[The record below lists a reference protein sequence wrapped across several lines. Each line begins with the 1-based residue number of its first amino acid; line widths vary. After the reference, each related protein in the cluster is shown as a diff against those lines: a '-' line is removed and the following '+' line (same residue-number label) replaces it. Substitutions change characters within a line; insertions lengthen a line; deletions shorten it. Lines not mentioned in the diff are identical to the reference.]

1 MEFSSI
7 HHRPNDNYGYPINT
21 ETLHIRLRTKKQDI
35 SSAGLIFGDPYISD
49 NDGQWQYEELPMSLS
64 GSDNRYDYWHI
75 YVKPP
80 YRRIRYGFKVSSE
93 DESAIYTEKGFFNE
107 APRDPGSYF
116 AIPYLHQNEVFGAP
130 EWVKDTIWYQ
140 IFPERFA
147 NGNPDNDPENVK
159 PWGSEDPAV
168 DNFFGGDFEG
178 IIEHLDYLENLGI
191 NGIYFTPIFHAY
203 SNHKYDTID
212 YRSIDPQFGTKETLK
227 TLINECHKRN
237 IRVMLDAVF
246 NHSGY
251 YFPPFQDLLEKGEK
265 SKYKDWFHPHSFPLK
280 GGEMPNY
287 ETFGFFESMP
297 KLNTANPEVKE
308 YLLEVSAYWI
318 KEFDIDAWRL
328 DVANEVDQPF
338 WREFRTTVKNIK
350 PDLYILGEIW
360 HDSMPWLRGD
370 QFDAVMNYPF
380 TNQVF
385 RLVASQTINAREF
398 TEEMTAIYHSY
409 PTNVFDVTFNLL
421 GSHDTPRIFTDC
433 GEDLARAKLIHAI
446 LLTFNGS
453 PCIYYGDEIG
463 LTGGMDPGCRKCMV
477 WEEEKQNTELFNEIK
492 TLILLR
498 KEERLLANDGQFKF
512 LDTAGNENIVAYQK
526 YNGERSVV
534 ILINPTDVQQ
544 SFTLPFDLKGRTLTD
559 LRTKETTLEGKFEL
573 DGYQYKIL
581 AFNH

>member
-7 HHRPNDNYGYPINT
+7 HHRPNDNYSYPINT

-35 SSAGLIFGDPYISD
+35 SSVGLIFGDPYISD
-49 NDGQWQYEELPMSLS
+49 NGQWQYEELPMSLS

-80 YRRIRYGFKVSSE
+80 YRRIRYGFKVTSE
-93 DESAIYTEKGFFNE
+93 EESAFYTEKGFFKE
-107 APRDPGSYF
+107 APRDPGCYF

-147 NGNPDNDPENVK
+147 NGNPDNDPEGVK

-191 NGIYFTPIFHAY
+191 NGIYFTPIFHAH

-227 TLINECHKRN
+227 TLITECHKRN

-280 GGEMPNY
+280 GGERPNY

-477 WEEEKQNTELFNEIK
+477 WEEEKQNTELLNEIK
-492 TLILLR
+492 ALISLR
-498 KEERLLANDGQFKF
+498 KEERLLANDGKFKF

-526 YNGERSVV
+526 YDEKRSVV

-559 LRTKETTLEGKFEL
+559 LRTKETTQVGKFEL
-573 DGYQYKIL
+573 SGYQYKIL
-581 AFNH
+581 AINH

>member
-35 SSAGLIFGDPYISD
+35 SSVGLIFGDPYISD
-49 NDGQWQYEELPMSLS
+49 NGQWQYEELPMSLS
-64 GSDNRYDYWHI
+64 GSDTRYDYWHI

-80 YRRIRYGFKVSSE
+80 YRRIRYGFKVTSE
-93 DESAIYTEKGFFNE
+93 EESAFYTEKGFFKE
-107 APRDPGSYF
+107 APRDPGCYF

-147 NGNPDNDPENVK
+147 NGNPDNDPEGVK

-191 NGIYFTPIFHAY
+191 NGIYFTPIFHAH

-227 TLINECHKRN
+227 TLIAECHKRN

-280 GGEMPNY
+280 GGERPNY

-308 YLLEVSAYWI
+308 YLLEVSTYWI

-409 PTNVFDVTFNLL
+409 PTDVFDVTFNLL

-477 WEEEKQNTELFNEIK
+477 WEEEKQNTELLNEIK
-492 TLILLR
+492 ALIHLR
-498 KEERLLANDGQFKF
+498 KEERLLANDGEFKF

-526 YNGERSVV
+526 YNEKRSVV
-534 ILINPTDVQQ
+534 ILINPTDVNQ
-544 SFTLPFDLKGRTLTD
+544 SFTLPVDLKGRTLMD
-559 LRTKETTLEGKFEL
+559 LRTKETTQVGKFEL
-573 DGYQYKIL
+573 GGYQYKIL
-581 AFNH
+581 AFNR

>member
-7 HHRPNDNYGYPINT
+7 HHRPNDNYGYTINT

-49 NDGQWQYEELPMSLS
+49 NDGQWLYEELPMSLS

-93 DESAIYTEKGFFNE
+93 DESAIYTEKGFFKE
-107 APRDPGSYF
+107 PPRDPGSYF

-147 NGNPDNDPENVK
+147 NGNPENDPEGVI
-159 PWGSEDPAV
+159 PWGSEEPAV

-227 TLINECHKRN
+227 TLITECHKRN

-265 SKYKDWFHPHSFPLK
+265 SKYKDWFHPHSLPLK
-280 GGEMPNY
+280 GGERPNY

-308 YLLEVSAYWI
+308 YLLEVSTYWI

-433 GEDLARAKLIHAI
+433 GEDLARTKLIHAI

-463 LTGGMDPGCRKCMV
+463 LTGGMDPGCRKCMI
-477 WEEEKQNTELFNEIK
+477 WEEEKHNTELFNEIK

-498 KEERLLANDGQFKF
+498 KEERLLANDGKFKF

-526 YNGERSVV
+526 YTGERSVV

-544 SFTLPFDLKGRTLTD
+544 SFTLPFDLKGRILTD
-559 LRTKETTLEGKFEL
+559 LRTKETTQEGNFEL
-573 DGYQYKIL
+573 GGYQYKIL

>member
-1 MEFSSI
+1 MEYSSI
-7 HHRPNDNYGYPINT
+7 HHRPNDNYSYPINT

-35 SSAGLIFGDPYISD
+35 SSVGLIFGDPYISD
-49 NDGQWQYEELPMSLS
+49 NGQWQYEELPMSLS

-80 YRRIRYGFKVSSE
+80 YRRIRYGFKVTSE
-93 DESAIYTEKGFFNE
+93 EESAFYTEKGFFKE
-107 APRDPGSYF
+107 APRDPGCYF
-116 AIPYLHQNEVFGAP
+116 AIPYLHQNEVFKAP

-147 NGNPDNDPENVK
+147 NGNPDNDPEGVK

-191 NGIYFTPIFHAY
+191 NGIYFTPIFHAH

-227 TLINECHKRN
+227 TLITECHKRN

-280 GGEMPNY
+280 GGERPNY

-297 KLNTANPEVKE
+297 KLNTKNPEVKE

-338 WREFRTTVKNIK
+338 WREFRTTVKKIK

-463 LTGGMDPGCRKCMV
+463 LTGDMDPGCRKCMV
-477 WEEEKQNTELFNEIK
+477 WEEEKQNTELLNEIK
-492 TLILLR
+492 ALISLR
-498 KEERLLANDGQFKF
+498 KEERLLANDGKFQF

-526 YNGERSVV
+526 YNEKRSVV

-544 SFTLPFDLKGRTLTD
+544 SFTLPFDLEGRTLTD
-559 LRTKETTLEGKFEL
+559 LRTKVTTQVGKIEMS
-573 DGYQYKIL
+573 GYQYKIL
-581 AFNH
+581 AINH

>member
-7 HHRPNDNYGYPINT
+7 HHRPNDNYSYPINT

-93 DESAIYTEKGFFNE
+93 DESAIYTEKGFFKE
-107 APRDPGSYF
+107 PPRDPGSYF
-116 AIPYLHQNEVFGAP
+116 AIPYLHQNEIFGAP

-147 NGNPDNDPENVK
+147 NGNPDNDPEGVI
-159 PWGSEDPAV
+159 PWGSEEPAV
-168 DNFFGGDFEG
+168 DNFFGGDFQG
-178 IIEHLDYLENLGI
+178 IIEHLDYLEKLGI

-227 TLINECHKRN
+227 TLITECHKRN

-280 GGEMPNY
+280 GGERPNY

-433 GEDLARAKLIHAI
+433 GEDLARTKLIHAI

-498 KEERLLANDGQFKF
+498 KEERLLANDGKFKF

-526 YNGERSVV
+526 YNGERSVL

-544 SFTLPFDLKGRTLTD
+544 SFTLPFDLNGRTLTD
-559 LRTKETTLEGKFEL
+559 LRTKETTQEGKIEL
-573 DGYQYKIL
+573 GGYQYKIL

>member
-7 HHRPNDNYGYPINT
+7 HHRPTDNFAYTIDK
-21 ETLHIRLRTKKQDI
+21 ETLHIRLRTKRQDI
-35 SSAGLIFGDPYISD
+35 SSVGLIFGDPYISD
-49 NDGQWQYEELPMSLS
+49 KGQWLYEEKGMSIS
-64 GSDNRYDYWHI
+64 GRDAHYDYWDVH
-75 YVKPP
+75 VLPP
-80 YRRIRYGFKVSSE
+80 YRRIRYGFKIRSG
-93 DESAIYTEKGFFNE
+93 DDMAIYTEKGFFKE
-107 APRDPGSYF
+107 VPRDPGSYF
-116 AIPYLHQNEVFGAP
+116 AIPYLHQNEIFGAP

-147 NGNPDNDPENVK
+147 NGNLDNDPEGAK
-159 PWGSEDPAV
+159 PWGSEEPTV

-178 IIEHLDYLENLGI
+178 IIEHLDYLEGLGI
-191 NGIYFTPIFHAY
+191 NGIYFTPIFEAH

-212 YRSIDPQFGTKETLK
+212 YRKIDPQFGTEETLK
-227 TLINECHKRN
+227 TLIQECHKRG

-251 YFPPFQDLLEKGEK
+251 YFPPFQDLLEKGEE
-265 SKYKDWFHPHSFPLK
+265 SKYKDWFHPHDFPLH
-280 GGEMPNY
+280 GGERPNY

-308 YLLEVSAYWI
+308 YLLEVSTYWI
-318 KEFDIDAWRL
+318 KEYDIDAWRL
-328 DVANEVDQPF
+328 DVANEVDHPF
-338 WREFRTTVKNIK
+338 WRDFRKAVKEIK

-398 TEEMTAIYHSY
+398 IEEMTAIYQSY

-433 GEDLARAKLIHAI
+433 GEDLVRAKLIHAI

-477 WEEEKQNTELFNEIK
+477 WEEEKQNSELLTEIK
-492 TLILLR
+492 ELIRLR
-498 KEERLLANDGQFKF
+498 KEERLLANEGMFKF
-512 LDTAGNENIVAYQK
+512 LDTSGNENIVAYLK
-526 YNGERSVV
+526 YNQDRSVV
-534 ILINPTDVQQ
+534 ILVNPTDALQ
-544 SFTLPFDLKGRTLTD
+544 SFPLPFDLRGRTVTD
-559 LRTKETTLEGKFEL
+559 LRTKAAVKGRQIEL
-573 DGYQYKIL
+573 GNYEYKIL
-581 AFNH
+581 AFDH

>member
-21 ETLHIRLRTKKQDI
+21 ETLHIRLRTKKHDI

-49 NDGQWQYEELPMSLS
+49 NGQWQYEELPMSLS

-75 YVKPP
+75 YVKPT
-80 YRRIRYGFKVSSE
+80 YRRIRYGFKVLSE
-93 DESAIYTEKGFFNE
+93 DESAIYTEKGFFKE
-107 APRDPGSYF
+107 PPRDPGCYF

-147 NGNPDNDPENVK
+147 NGNPDNDPEGVK

-178 IIEHLDYLENLGI
+178 IIEHLDYLEKLGI
-191 NGIYFTPIFHAY
+191 NGIYFTPIFHAH

-212 YRSIDPQFGTKETLK
+212 YRKIDPQFGTKETLK

-251 YFPPFQDLLEKGEK
+251 YFPPFQDLLEKGED

-280 GGEMPNY
+280 GGERPNY

-338 WREFRTTVKNIK
+338 WREFRTTVKSIK

-433 GEDLARAKLIHAI
+433 GEDLDRAKLIHAI

-492 TLILLR
+492 ALIHLR
-498 KEERLLANDGQFKF
+498 KEERLLANDGEFKF
-512 LDTAGNENIVAYQK
+512 LNTNGNENIVAYQK

-544 SFTLPFDLKGRTLTD
+544 SFTLPIDLKGRTLTD
-559 LRTKETTLEGKFEL
+559 LRTKETTQECQFEL
-573 DGYQYKIL
+573 GGYQYKIL
-581 AFNH
+581 AFNL

>member
-7 HHRPNDNYGYPINT
+7 HHRPNDNYGYTINT

-49 NDGQWQYEELPMSLS
+49 NDGQWLYEELPMSLS

-93 DESAIYTEKGFFNE
+93 DESAIYTEKGFFKE
-107 APRDPGSYF
+107 PPRDPGSYF
-116 AIPYLHQNEVFGAP
+116 AIPYLHQNEVFEAP

-147 NGNPDNDPENVK
+147 NGNPENDPEGVI
-159 PWGSEDPAV
+159 PWGSEEPAV

-227 TLINECHKRN
+227 TLITECHKRN

-280 GGEMPNY
+280 GGERPNY

-433 GEDLARAKLIHAI
+433 GEDLARTKLIHAI

-463 LTGGMDPGCRKCMV
+463 LTGGMDPGCRKCMI
-477 WEEEKQNTELFNEIK
+477 WEEEKHNTELFNEIK

-498 KEERLLANDGQFKF
+498 KEERLLANDGKFKF

-559 LRTKETTLEGKFEL
+559 LRTKETTQEGKFEL
-573 DGYQYKIL
+573 GGYQYKIL

>member
-1 MEFSSI
+1 
-7 HHRPNDNYGYPINT
+7 
-21 ETLHIRLRTKKQDI
+21 
-35 SSAGLIFGDPYISD
+35 
-49 NDGQWQYEELPMSLS
+49 
-64 GSDNRYDYWHI
+64 
-75 YVKPP
+75 
-80 YRRIRYGFKVSSE
+80 
-93 DESAIYTEKGFFNE
+93 
-107 APRDPGSYF
+107 
-116 AIPYLHQNEVFGAP
+116 
-130 EWVKDTIWYQ
+130 
-140 IFPERFA
+140 
-147 NGNPDNDPENVK
+147 
-159 PWGSEDPAV
+159 
-168 DNFFGGDFEG
+168 
-178 IIEHLDYLENLGI
+178 
-191 NGIYFTPIFHAY
+191 
-203 SNHKYDTID
+203 
-212 YRSIDPQFGTKETLK
+212 
-227 TLINECHKRN
+227 
-237 IRVMLDAVF
+237 MLDAVF

-280 GGEMPNY
+280 GGERPNY

-308 YLLEVSAYWI
+308 YLLEVSTYWI

-433 GEDLARAKLIHAI
+433 GEDLARTKLIHAI

-463 LTGGMDPGCRKCMV
+463 LTGGMDPGCRKCMI
-477 WEEEKQNTELFNEIK
+477 WEEEKHNTELFNEIK

-498 KEERLLANDGQFKF
+498 KEERLLANDGKFKF

-544 SFTLPFDLKGRTLTD
+544 SFPLPFDLKGRTLTD
-559 LRTKETTLEGKFEL
+559 LRTKETTQEGKFEL
-573 DGYQYKIL
+573 GGYQYKIL

>member
-35 SSAGLIFGDPYISD
+35 SSVGLIFGDPYIS
-49 NDGQWQYEELPMSLS
+49 NNGQWQYEELPMSLS
-64 GSDNRYDYWHI
+64 GSDIRYDYWHI

-80 YRRIRYGFKVSSE
+80 YRRIRYGFRVSSE
-93 DESAIYTEKGFFNE
+93 DECSIYTEKGFFKE
-107 APRDPGSYF
+107 PPRDPGCYF

-147 NGNPDNDPENVK
+147 NGNPANDPEGVK
-159 PWGSEDPAV
+159 PWGSEEPAV

-191 NGIYFTPIFHAY
+191 NGIYFTPIFYAY

-227 TLINECHKRN
+227 TLIAECHKRN

-251 YFPPFQDLLEKGEK
+251 YFPPFQDLLKNGEK

-280 GGEMPNY
+280 GGERPNY

-477 WEEEKQNTELFNEIK
+477 WEEEKQNTELLNEIK
-492 TLILLR
+492 ALIHLR
-498 KEERLLANDGQFKF
+498 KEERLLANDGEFKF

-526 YNGERSVV
+526 YNEKRSVV
-534 ILINPTDVQQ
+534 ILINPTDVKQ
-544 SFTLPFDLKGRTLTD
+544 SFTLPVDLKGRTLTD
-559 LRTKETTLEGKFEL
+559 LRTKETTQVGKIEL
-573 DGYQYKIL
+573 GGYQYKIL
-581 AFNH
+581 TINH

>member
-21 ETLHIRLRTKKQDI
+21 ETLHVRLRTKKQDI
-35 SSAGLIFGDPYISD
+35 SSVGLIYGDPYISD
-49 NDGQWQYEELPMSLS
+49 NGQWQYEELPMSLS

-80 YRRIRYGFKVSSE
+80 FRRIRYGFKVSSE
-93 DESAIYTEKGFFNE
+93 DESAIYTEKGFFKE
-107 APRDPGSYF
+107 PPRDPGSYF

-130 EWVKDTIWYQ
+130 EWVKDTVWYQ

-147 NGNPDNDPENVK
+147 NGNPDNDPEGVI

-227 TLINECHKRN
+227 TLITECHKRS

-246 NHSGY
+246 NHSGF

-280 GGEMPNY
+280 GGERPNY

-370 QFDAVMNYPF
+370 QFDSVMNYPF

-409 PTNVFDVTFNLL
+409 PTNVFNVTFNLL

-463 LTGGMDPGCRKCMV
+463 LTGGRDPGCRKCMV

-498 KEERLLANDGQFKF
+498 KEERLLANDGKFKF
-512 LDTAGNENIVAYQK
+512 LDTAGNEKIVAYQK

-559 LRTKETTLEGKFEL
+559 LRTKETTQEGKLEL
-573 DGYQYKIL
+573 GGYQYKIL
-581 AFNH
+581 AFNN

>member
-35 SSAGLIFGDPYISD
+35 SSVGLIFGDPYISD
-49 NDGQWQYEELPMSLS
+49 NGQWQYEELPMSLS

-80 YRRIRYGFKVSSE
+80 YRRIRYGFKVTSE
-93 DESAIYTEKGFFNE
+93 KESAFYTEKGFFKE
-107 APRDPGSYF
+107 APRDPGCYF

-147 NGNPDNDPENVK
+147 NGNPDNDPEGVK

-191 NGIYFTPIFHAY
+191 NGIYFTPIFHAH

-227 TLINECHKRN
+227 TLIAECHKRN

-280 GGEMPNY
+280 GGERPNY

-338 WREFRTTVKNIK
+338 WREFRTTVKKIK

-385 RLVASQTINAREF
+385 RLVASQTIKAREF

-421 GSHDTPRIFTDC
+421 GSHDTPRIYTDC

-477 WEEEKQNTELFNEIK
+477 WEEEKQNTELLNEIK
-492 TLILLR
+492 ALIHLR
-498 KEERLLANDGQFKF
+498 KEERLLSNDGKFKF

-526 YNGERSVV
+526 YNEKRSVV
-534 ILINPTDVQQ
+534 VLINPTDVQQ
-544 SFTLPFDLKGRTLTD
+544 SFTLPFDLEGRTLTD
-559 LRTKETTLEGKFEL
+559 LRTKETTQVGKFEL
-573 DGYQYKIL
+573 SGYQYKIL
-581 AFNH
+581 AINH

>member
-35 SSAGLIFGDPYISD
+35 SSVGLIFGDPYIS
-49 NDGQWQYEELPMSLS
+49 NNGQWQYEELPMSLS
-64 GSDNRYDYWHI
+64 GSDTRYDYWHI

-80 YRRIRYGFKVSSE
+80 YRRIRYGFRVSAEEECS
-93 DESAIYTEKGFFNE
+93 IYTEKGFFKE
-107 APRDPGSYF
+107 PPRDPGCYF

-147 NGNPDNDPENVK
+147 NGNPVNDPEGVK

-227 TLINECHKRN
+227 TLIAECHKRN

-280 GGEMPNY
+280 GGERPNY

-338 WREFRTTVKNIK
+338 WREFRTAVKNIK

-477 WEEEKQNTELFNEIK
+477 WEEEKQNTELLNEIK
-492 TLILLR
+492 ALIHLR
-498 KEERLLANDGQFKF
+498 KEERLLANDGEFKF

-526 YNGERSVV
+526 YNEKRSVV
-534 ILINPTDVQQ
+534 ILINPTDVTQ
-544 SFTLPFDLKGRTLTD
+544 SFPLPFDLKGRTLTD
-559 LRTKETTLEGKFEL
+559 LRTKETTQAGKFEL
-573 DGYQYKIL
+573 AGYQYKIL
-581 AFNH
+581 AINH

>member
-7 HHRPNDNYGYPINT
+7 HHRPNDNYGYTINT

-49 NDGQWQYEELPMSLS
+49 NDGQWLYEELPMSLS

-93 DESAIYTEKGFFNE
+93 DESAIYTEKGFFKE
-107 APRDPGSYF
+107 PPRDPGSYF

-147 NGNPDNDPENVK
+147 NGNPENDPEGVI
-159 PWGSEDPAV
+159 PWGSEEPAV

-227 TLINECHKRN
+227 TLITECHKRN

-265 SKYKDWFHPHSFPLK
+265 SKYKDWFHSHSFPLK
-280 GGEMPNY
+280 GGERPNY

-308 YLLEVSAYWI
+308 YLLEVSTYWI

-380 TNQVF
+380 TNQAF

-433 GEDLARAKLIHAI
+433 GEDLARTKLIHAI

-463 LTGGMDPGCRKCMV
+463 LTGGMDPGCRKCMI
-477 WEEEKQNTELFNEIK
+477 WEEEKHNTELFNEIK

-498 KEERLLANDGQFKF
+498 KEERLLANDGKFKF

-559 LRTKETTLEGKFEL
+559 LRTKETTQEGKFEL
-573 DGYQYKIL
+573 GGYQYKIL

>member
-35 SSAGLIFGDPYISD
+35 SSVGLIFGDPYISD
-49 NDGQWQYEELPMSLS
+49 NGQWQYEELPMSLS

-80 YRRIRYGFKVSSE
+80 YRRIRYGFKVTSE
-93 DESAIYTEKGFFNE
+93 EESAFYTEKGFFKE
-107 APRDPGSYF
+107 APRDPGCYF

-147 NGNPDNDPENVK
+147 NGNPDNDPEGVK

-191 NGIYFTPIFHAY
+191 NGIYFTPIFHAH

-227 TLINECHKRN
+227 TLIAECHKRN

-280 GGEMPNY
+280 GGERPNY

-338 WREFRTTVKNIK
+338 WREFRTTVKKIK

-385 RLVASQTINAREF
+385 RLVASQTIKAREF

-421 GSHDTPRIFTDC
+421 GSHDTPRIYTDC

-477 WEEEKQNTELFNEIK
+477 WEEEKQNTELLNEIK
-492 TLILLR
+492 ALIHLR
-498 KEERLLANDGQFKF
+498 KEERLLSNDGKFKF

-526 YNGERSVV
+526 YNEKRSVV
-534 ILINPTDVQQ
+534 VLINPTDVQQ
-544 SFTLPFDLKGRTLTD
+544 SFTLPFDLEGRTLTD
-559 LRTKETTLEGKFEL
+559 LRTKETTQVGKFEL
-573 DGYQYKIL
+573 SGYQYKIL
-581 AFNH
+581 AINH

>member
-7 HHRPNDNYGYPINT
+7 HHRPNDNYSYPINT

-93 DESAIYTEKGFFNE
+93 DESAIYTEKGLFKE
-107 APRDPGSYF
+107 PPRDPGSYF
-116 AIPYLHQNEVFGAP
+116 AIPYLHQNEIFGAP

-147 NGNPDNDPENVK
+147 NGNPDNDPEGVI
-159 PWGSEDPAV
+159 PWGSEEPAV

-178 IIEHLDYLENLGI
+178 IIEHLDYLEKLGI

-227 TLINECHKRN
+227 TLITECHKRN

-251 YFPPFQDLLEKGEK
+251 YSPPFQDLLEKGEK

-280 GGEMPNY
+280 GGERPNY

-433 GEDLARAKLIHAI
+433 GEDLARTKLIHAI

-498 KEERLLANDGQFKF
+498 KEERLLANDGKFKF

-526 YNGERSVV
+526 YNGERSVL
-534 ILINPTDVQQ
+534 ILINPTDVKQ

-559 LRTKETTLEGKFEL
+559 LRTKETTQEGKFEL
-573 DGYQYKIL
+573 GGYQYKIL
-581 AFNH
+581 EFNH

>member
-35 SSAGLIFGDPYISD
+35 SSVGLIFGDPYISD
-49 NDGQWQYEELPMSLS
+49 NGKWQYEELPMSLS
-64 GSDNRYDYWHI
+64 GSDNRYDYWNI

-93 DESAIYTEKGFFNE
+93 AESAFYTEKGFFKE
-107 APRDPGSYF
+107 PPRDPGCFF

-147 NGNPDNDPENVK
+147 NGNPDNDPEGVK

-191 NGIYFTPIFHAY
+191 NGIYFTPIFHAH

-212 YRSIDPQFGTKETLK
+212 YRSIDPQFGTRETLK
-227 TLINECHKRN
+227 TLITECHKRN

-280 GGEMPNY
+280 GGERPNY

-477 WEEEKQNTELFNEIK
+477 WEEEKQNTELLNEIK
-492 TLILLR
+492 ALIHLR
-498 KEERLLANDGQFKF
+498 KEERLLANDGKFKF

-526 YNGERSVV
+526 YNEKRSVV
-534 ILINPTDVQQ
+534 ILINPTDIQQ

-559 LRTKETTLEGKFEL
+559 LRTKETTQVGKFEL
-573 DGYQYKIL
+573 GGYQYKIL
-581 AFNH
+581 SINH

>member
-7 HHRPNDNYGYPINT
+7 HHRPNDNYGYTINT

-49 NDGQWQYEELPMSLS
+49 NDGQWLYEELPMSLS

-93 DESAIYTEKGFFNE
+93 DESAIYTEKGFFKE
-107 APRDPGSYF
+107 PPRDPGSYF

-147 NGNPDNDPENVK
+147 NGNPENDPEGVI
-159 PWGSEDPAV
+159 PWGSEEPAL

-227 TLINECHKRN
+227 TLITECHKRN

-280 GGEMPNY
+280 GGERPNY

-308 YLLEVSAYWI
+308 YLLEVSTYWI

-433 GEDLARAKLIHAI
+433 GEDLARTKLIHAI

-463 LTGGMDPGCRKCMV
+463 LTGDMDPGCRKCMI
-477 WEEEKQNTELFNEIK
+477 WEEEKHNTELFNEIK

-498 KEERLLANDGQFKF
+498 KEERLLANDGKFKF

-559 LRTKETTLEGKFEL
+559 LRTKETTQEGKFEL
-573 DGYQYKIL
+573 GGYQYKIL

>member
-7 HHRPNDNYGYPINT
+7 HHRPNDNYGYTINT

-49 NDGQWQYEELPMSLS
+49 SDGQWQYQELPMSLS

-93 DESAIYTEKGFFNE
+93 DESAIYTEKGIFKE
-107 APRDPGSYF
+107 PPRDPGSYF

-147 NGNPDNDPENVK
+147 NGNPDNDPEGVI
-159 PWGSEDPAV
+159 PWGSEEPAV

-227 TLINECHKRN
+227 TLITECHKRN

-265 SKYKDWFHPHSFPLK
+265 SKYKDWFYPHSFPLK
-280 GGEMPNY
+280 GGERPNY

-477 WEEEKQNTELFNEIK
+477 WEEEKQNTELFKEIK

-498 KEERLLANDGQFKF
+498 KEERLLANDGKFKF

-559 LRTKETTLEGKFEL
+559 LRTKETTQEGKFEL
-573 DGYQYKIL
+573 GGYQYKIL
-581 AFNH
+581 SFNY

>member
-1 MEFSSI
+1 MEFSAM
-7 HHRPNDNYGYPINT
+7 HHRPNDNYGYTINI

-49 NDGQWQYEELPMSLS
+49 NDGQWQYQELPMSLS

-93 DESAIYTEKGFFNE
+93 DESAIYTEKGFFKE
-107 APRDPGSYF
+107 PPRDPGSYF

-147 NGNPDNDPENVK
+147 NGNPDNDPEGVI
-159 PWGSEDPAV
+159 PWGSEEPAV

-227 TLINECHKRN
+227 TLITECHKRN

-280 GGEMPNY
+280 GGERPNY

-433 GEDLARAKLIHAI
+433 GENLARAKLIHAI

-492 TLILLR
+492 TLIHLR
-498 KEERLLANDGQFKF
+498 KEERLLANDGKFKF
-512 LDTAGNENIVAYQK
+512 LNTAGNENIVAYQK

-544 SFTLPFDLKGRTLTD
+544 PFTLPFDLKGRTLTD
-559 LRTKETTLEGKFEL
+559 LRTKETTQEGKFEL
-573 DGYQYKIL
+573 GGYQYKIL
-581 AFNH
+581 SFNY

>member
-7 HHRPNDNYGYPINT
+7 HHRPNDNYGYTINT

-49 NDGQWQYEELPMSLS
+49 NDGQWLYEELPMSLS

-93 DESAIYTEKGFFNE
+93 DESAIYTEKGFFKE
-107 APRDPGSYF
+107 PPRDPGSYF

-147 NGNPDNDPENVK
+147 NGNPENDPEGVI
-159 PWGSEDPAV
+159 PWGSEEPAV

-227 TLINECHKRN
+227 TLITECHKRN

-280 GGEMPNY
+280 GGERPNY

-308 YLLEVSAYWI
+308 YLLEVSTYWI

-380 TNQVF
+380 TNQAF

-433 GEDLARAKLIHAI
+433 GEDLARTKLIHAI

-463 LTGGMDPGCRKCMV
+463 LTGGMDPGCRKCMI
-477 WEEEKQNTELFNEIK
+477 WEEEKHNTELFNEIK

-498 KEERLLANDGQFKF
+498 KEERLLANDGKFKF

-559 LRTKETTLEGKFEL
+559 LRTKETTQEGKFEL
-573 DGYQYKIL
+573 GGYQYKIL

>member
-7 HHRPNDNYGYPINT
+7 HHRPTDNFAYTIDK
-21 ETLHIRLRTKKQDI
+21 ETLHIRLRTKRQDI
-35 SSAGLIFGDPYISD
+35 STVELIFGDPYIS
-49 NDGQWQYEELPMSLS
+49 NEGQWLYEEKVMSLS
-64 GSDNRYDYWHI
+64 GRDAHHDYWEV
-75 YVKPP
+75 YVSPP
-80 YRRIRYGFKVSSE
+80 YRRIRYGFRVSSGNE
-93 DESAIYTEKGFFNE
+93 TFFYTEKGFFHE
-107 APRDPGSYF
+107 APKDPGSYF
-116 AIPYLHQNEVFGAP
+116 AIPYLHQNEIFGAP

-147 NGNPDNDPENVK
+147 NGNHDNDPEGVK
-159 PWGSEDPAV
+159 PWGSEEPTV

-178 IIEHLDYLENLGI
+178 IIEHLNYLEELGI
-191 NGIYFTPIFHAY
+191 NGIYFTPIFEAH

-212 YRSIDPQFGTKETLK
+212 YRRIDPQFGTKETLK
-227 TLINECHKRN
+227 TLIQECHKRG

-251 YFPPFQDLLEKGEK
+251 YFPPFQDLLEKGEG
-265 SKYKDWFHPHSFPLK
+265 SKYKEWFHPHDFPLH
-280 GGEMPNY
+280 GGERPNY

-308 YLLEVSAYWI
+308 YLLEVSTYWI

-338 WREFRTTVKNIK
+338 WRDFRKAVKEIK

-360 HDSMPWLRGD
+360 HDSLPWLRGD

-385 RLVASQTINAREF
+385 SLVASQTINAREF
-398 TEEMTAIYHSY
+398 IEEMTAIYQSY

-433 GEDLARAKLIHAI
+433 DEDLARAKLIHAI

-477 WEEEKQNTELFNEIK
+477 WEEEKQNGELLDEIRE
-492 TLILLR
+492 LISLR
-498 KEERLLANDGQFKF
+498 KEERLLANEGMFKF
-512 LDTAGNENIVAYQK
+512 LDTSGNENIVAYLK
-526 YNGERSVV
+526 YNQDRSVV
-534 ILINPTDVQQ
+534 VIINPTESLQ
-544 SFTLPFDLKGRTLTD
+544 SFTLPFDLKGQSVTD
-559 LRTKETTLEGKFEL
+559 VRTKAAVKDPQIQLG
-573 DGYQYKIL
+573 GYQYKIL
-581 AFNH
+581 TINH

>member
-35 SSAGLIFGDPYISD
+35 SSVGLIFGDPYISD
-49 NDGQWQYEELPMSLS
+49 NGQWQYEELPMSLS

-80 YRRIRYGFKVSSE
+80 YRRIRYGFKVTSE
-93 DESAIYTEKGFFNE
+93 EESAFYTEKGFFKE
-107 APRDPGSYF
+107 APRDPGCYF

-130 EWVKDTIWYQ
+130 EWIKDTIWYQ

-147 NGNPDNDPENVK
+147 NGNPDNDPEGVK

-191 NGIYFTPIFHAY
+191 NGIYFTPIFHAH

-227 TLINECHKRN
+227 TLIAECHKRN

-280 GGEMPNY
+280 GGERPNY

-338 WREFRTTVKNIK
+338 WREFRTTVKKIK

-385 RLVASQTINAREF
+385 RLVASQTIKAREF

-421 GSHDTPRIFTDC
+421 GSHDTPRIYTDC

-477 WEEEKQNTELFNEIK
+477 WEEEKQNTELLNEIK
-492 TLILLR
+492 ALIHLR
-498 KEERLLANDGQFKF
+498 KEERLLANDGKFKF

-526 YNGERSVV
+526 YNDKRSVV
-534 ILINPTDVQQ
+534 VLINPTDVQQ
-544 SFTLPFDLKGRTLTD
+544 SFTLPFDLEGRTLTD
-559 LRTKETTLEGKFEL
+559 LRTKETTQVGKFEL
-573 DGYQYKIL
+573 SGYQYKIL
-581 AFNH
+581 AINH

>member
-7 HHRPNDNYGYPINT
+7 HHRPNDNYSYPINT

-93 DESAIYTEKGFFNE
+93 DESAIYTEKGFFKE
-107 APRDPGSYF
+107 PPRDPGSYF
-116 AIPYLHQNEVFGAP
+116 AIPYLHQNEIFGAP

-147 NGNPDNDPENVK
+147 NGNPDNDPEGVI
-159 PWGSEDPAV
+159 PWGSEEPAV

-178 IIEHLDYLENLGI
+178 IIEHLDYLEKLGI

-227 TLINECHKRN
+227 TLITECHKRN

-280 GGEMPNY
+280 GGERPNY

-433 GEDLARAKLIHAI
+433 GEDLARTKLIHAI

-498 KEERLLANDGQFKF
+498 KEERLLANDGKFKF
-512 LDTAGNENIVAYQK
+512 LDTAENENIVAYQK
-526 YNGERSVV
+526 YNGERSVL

-559 LRTKETTLEGKFEL
+559 LRTKETTQEGKFEL
-573 DGYQYKIL
+573 GGYQYKIL

>member
-7 HHRPNDNYGYPINT
+7 HHRPTDNFAYTIDK
-21 ETLHIRLRTKKQDI
+21 ETLHIRLRTKRQDI
-35 SSAGLIFGDPYISD
+35 SSVGLIFGDPYISD
-49 NDGQWQYEELPMSLS
+49 KGQWLYEEKAMSLS
-64 GSDNRYDYWHI
+64 GRDAHYDYWDV
-75 YVKPP
+75 YVLPP
-80 YRRIRYGFKVSSE
+80 YRRIRYGFKIRSG
-93 DESAIYTEKGFFNE
+93 DDMAIYTEKGFFKE
-107 APRDPGSYF
+107 VPRDPGSYF
-116 AIPYLHQNEVFGAP
+116 AIPYLHQNEIFGAP

-147 NGNPDNDPENVK
+147 NGNPDNDPEGAK
-159 PWGSEDPAV
+159 PWGSEEPTV

-178 IIEHLDYLENLGI
+178 IIEHLDYLEGLGI
-191 NGIYFTPIFHAY
+191 NGIYFTPIFEAH

-212 YRSIDPQFGTKETLK
+212 YRKIDPQFGTEETLK
-227 TLINECHKRN
+227 TLIQECHKRG

-251 YFPPFQDLLEKGEK
+251 YFPPFQDLLEKGEE
-265 SKYKDWFHPHSFPLK
+265 SKYKDWFHPHDFPLH
-280 GGEMPNY
+280 GGERPNY

-308 YLLEVSAYWI
+308 YLLEVSTYWI
-318 KEFDIDAWRL
+318 KEYDIDAWRL
-328 DVANEVDQPF
+328 DVANEVDHPF
-338 WREFRTTVKNIK
+338 WRDFRKAVKEIK

-398 TEEMTAIYHSY
+398 IEEMTAIYQSY

-477 WEEEKQNTELFNEIK
+477 WEEEKQNSELLNEIK
-492 TLILLR
+492 ELIRLR
-498 KEERLLANDGQFKF
+498 KEERLLANEGMFKF
-512 LDTAGNENIVAYQK
+512 LDTSGNEDIVAYLK
-526 YNGERSVV
+526 YNQDRSVV
-534 ILINPTDVQQ
+534 VLVNPTEAFQ
-544 SFTLPFDLKGRTLTD
+544 SFPLPFDLRGRTVTD
-559 LRTKETTLEGKFEL
+559 LRTKAAIKERQIEL
-573 DGYQYKIL
+573 GNYEYKIL
-581 AFNH
+581 AFDH

>member
-1 MEFSSI
+1 MEYSSI
-7 HHRPNDNYGYPINT
+7 HHRPNDNYSYPINT

-35 SSAGLIFGDPYISD
+35 SSVGLIFGDPYISD
-49 NDGQWQYEELPMSLS
+49 NGQWQYEELPMSLS

-80 YRRIRYGFKVSSE
+80 YRRIRYGFKVTSE
-93 DESAIYTEKGFFNE
+93 GESAFYTEKGFFKE
-107 APRDPGSYF
+107 APRDPGCYF
-116 AIPYLHQNEVFGAP
+116 AIPYLHQNEVFKAP

-147 NGNPDNDPENVK
+147 NGNPDNDPEGVK

-191 NGIYFTPIFHAY
+191 NGIYFTPIFHAH

-227 TLINECHKRN
+227 TLITECHKRN

-280 GGEMPNY
+280 GGERPNY

-297 KLNTANPEVKE
+297 KLNTKNPEVKE

-338 WREFRTTVKNIK
+338 WREFRTTVKKIK

-370 QFDAVMNYPF
+370 QFDAVMNYPSPTKF
-380 TNQVF
+380 F
-385 RLVASQTINAREF
+385 AWSPHKPSMHAS
-398 TEEMTAIYHSY
+398 S
-409 PTNVFDVTFNLL
+409 
-421 GSHDTPRIFTDC
+421 
-433 GEDLARAKLIHAI
+433 
-446 LLTFNGS
+446 
-453 PCIYYGDEIG
+453 
-463 LTGGMDPGCRKCMV
+463 
-477 WEEEKQNTELFNEIK
+477 
-492 TLILLR
+492 
-498 KEERLLANDGQFKF
+498 
-512 LDTAGNENIVAYQK
+512 QK
-526 YNGERSVV
+526 
-534 ILINPTDVQQ
+534 
-544 SFTLPFDLKGRTLTD
+544 K
-559 LRTKETTLEGKFEL
+559 
-573 DGYQYKIL
+573 
-581 AFNH
+581 

>member
-7 HHRPNDNYGYPINT
+7 HHRPNDNYGYTINT

-64 GSDNRYDYWHI
+64 GSDDRYDYWHI

-130 EWVKDTIWYQ
+130 EWVKDTVWYQ

-147 NGNPDNDPENVK
+147 NGNPDNDPEGVI

-227 TLINECHKRN
+227 TLIAECHKRN

-280 GGEMPNY
+280 GGERPNY

-318 KEFDIDAWRL
+318 KEYDIDAWRL

-398 TEEMTAIYHSY
+398 TEQMTAIYHSY

-446 LLTFNGS
+446 LLTFSGS

-492 TLILLR
+492 ALILLR
-498 KEERLLANDGQFKF
+498 KEERLLANDGKFKF

-559 LRTKETTLEGKFEL
+559 LRTKETTQESKYEL
-573 DGYQYKIL
+573 GGYQYKIL

>member
-7 HHRPNDNYGYPINT
+7 HHRPNDNYSYPINT

-93 DESAIYTEKGFFNE
+93 DESAIYTEKGFFKE
-107 APRDPGSYF
+107 PPRDPGSYF
-116 AIPYLHQNEVFGAP
+116 AIPYLHQNEIFGAP

-147 NGNPDNDPENVK
+147 NGNPDNDPEGVI
-159 PWGSEDPAV
+159 PWGSEEPAV

-178 IIEHLDYLENLGI
+178 IIEHLDYLEKLGI

-227 TLINECHKRN
+227 TLITECHKRN

-280 GGEMPNY
+280 GGERPNY

-433 GEDLARAKLIHAI
+433 GEDLARTKLIHAI

-498 KEERLLANDGQFKF
+498 KEERLLANDGKFKF

-526 YNGERSVV
+526 YNGERSVL

-559 LRTKETTLEGKFEL
+559 LRTKETTQEGKFEL
-573 DGYQYKIL
+573 GGYQYKIL

>member
-7 HHRPNDNYGYPINT
+7 HHRPNDNYGYTINT

-35 SSAGLIFGDPYISD
+35 SSVGLIFGDPYISD
-49 NDGQWQYEELPMSLS
+49 NDGQWLYEELPMSLS

-93 DESAIYTEKGFFNE
+93 DESAIYTEKGFFKE
-107 APRDPGSYF
+107 PPRDPGSYF

-147 NGNPDNDPENVK
+147 NGNPENDPEGVI
-159 PWGSEDPAV
+159 PWGSEEPAV

-227 TLINECHKRN
+227 TLITECHKRN

-280 GGEMPNY
+280 GGERPNY

-308 YLLEVSAYWI
+308 YLLEVSTYWI

-433 GEDLARAKLIHAI
+433 GEDLARTKLIHAI

-463 LTGGMDPGCRKCMV
+463 LTGGMDPGCRKCMI
-477 WEEEKQNTELFNEIK
+477 WEEEKHNTELFNEIK

-498 KEERLLANDGQFKF
+498 KEERLLANDGKFKF

-526 YNGERSVV
+526 YNVERSVV

-559 LRTKETTLEGKFEL
+559 LRTKETTQEGKFEL
-573 DGYQYKIL
+573 GGYQYKIL

>member
-35 SSAGLIFGDPYISD
+35 SSVGLIFGDPYISD
-49 NDGQWQYEELPMSLS
+49 NGKWQYEELPMSLS

-93 DESAIYTEKGFFNE
+93 DESAIYTEKGFFKE
-107 APRDPGSYF
+107 PPRDPGCYF

-147 NGNPDNDPENVK
+147 NGNPDNDPDGVK

-178 IIEHLDYLENLGI
+178 IIEHLDYLVNLGI
-191 NGIYFTPIFHAY
+191 NGIYFTPIFHAH

-212 YRSIDPQFGTKETLK
+212 YLSIDPQFGTKETLK
-227 TLINECHKRN
+227 TLITECHKRN

-280 GGEMPNY
+280 GGERPNY

-318 KEFDIDAWRL
+318 KEFDIDSWRL

-385 RLVASQTINAREF
+385 RLIASQTINAREF

-409 PTNVFDVTFNLL
+409 PTNVFDMTFNLL

-492 TLILLR
+492 ALIHLR
-498 KEERLLANDGQFKF
+498 KEERLLANDGKFKF

-526 YNGERSVV
+526 YNEKRSVV

-544 SFTLPFDLKGRTLTD
+544 SFTLPLDLEGRTLTD
-559 LRTKETTLEGKFEL
+559 LRTKETTQEGEFEL
-573 DGYQYKIL
+573 GGYQYKIL

>member
-7 HHRPNDNYGYPINT
+7 HHRPNDNYSYPINT

-93 DESAIYTEKGFFNE
+93 DESAIYTEKGFFKE
-107 APRDPGSYF
+107 PPRDPGSYF
-116 AIPYLHQNEVFGAP
+116 AIPYLHQNEIFGAP

-147 NGNPDNDPENVK
+147 NGNPDNDPAGVI
-159 PWGSEDPAV
+159 PWGSEEPAV

-178 IIEHLDYLENLGI
+178 IIEHLDYLEKLGI

-227 TLINECHKRN
+227 TLITECHKRN

-280 GGEMPNY
+280 GGERPNY

-433 GEDLARAKLIHAI
+433 GEDLARTKLIHAI

-498 KEERLLANDGQFKF
+498 KEERLLANDGKFKF

-526 YNGERSVV
+526 YNGERSVL

-544 SFTLPFDLKGRTLTD
+544 SFTLPFDLNGRTLTD
-559 LRTKETTLEGKFEL
+559 LRTKETTQEGKFEL
-573 DGYQYKIL
+573 GGYQYKIL

>member
-7 HHRPNDNYGYPINT
+7 HHRPNDNYSYPINT

-49 NDGQWQYEELPMSLS
+49 NDGQWLYEELPMSLS

-93 DESAIYTEKGFFNE
+93 DESAIYTEKGFFKE
-107 APRDPGSYF
+107 PPRDPGSYF
-116 AIPYLHQNEVFGAP
+116 AIPYLHQNEIFGAP

-147 NGNPDNDPENVK
+147 NGNPENDPEGVI
-159 PWGSEDPAV
+159 PWGSEEPAV

-227 TLINECHKRN
+227 TLITECHKRN

-280 GGEMPNY
+280 GGERPNY

-433 GEDLARAKLIHAI
+433 GEDLARTKLIHAI

-463 LTGGMDPGCRKCMV
+463 LTGGMDPGCRKCMI
-477 WEEEKQNTELFNEIK
+477 WEEEKHNTELFNEIK

-498 KEERLLANDGQFKF
+498 KEERLLANDGKFKF

-559 LRTKETTLEGKFEL
+559 LRTKETTQEGKFEL
-573 DGYQYKIL
+573 CGYQYKIL

>member
-7 HHRPNDNYGYPINT
+7 HHRPNDNYSYPINT

-93 DESAIYTEKGFFNE
+93 DESAIYTEKGFFKE
-107 APRDPGSYF
+107 PPRDPGSYF
-116 AIPYLHQNEVFGAP
+116 AIPYLHQNEIFGAP

-147 NGNPDNDPENVK
+147 NGNPDNDPEGVI
-159 PWGSEDPAV
+159 PWGSEEPAV
-168 DNFFGGDFEG
+168 DNFFGGDFQG
-178 IIEHLDYLENLGI
+178 IIEHLDYLEKLGI

-227 TLINECHKRN
+227 TLIIECHKRN

-280 GGEMPNY
+280 GGERPNY

-433 GEDLARAKLIHAI
+433 GEDLARTKLIHAI

-498 KEERLLANDGQFKF
+498 KEERLLANDGKFKF

-526 YNGERSVV
+526 YNGERSVL

-573 DGYQYKIL
+573 GGYQYKIL